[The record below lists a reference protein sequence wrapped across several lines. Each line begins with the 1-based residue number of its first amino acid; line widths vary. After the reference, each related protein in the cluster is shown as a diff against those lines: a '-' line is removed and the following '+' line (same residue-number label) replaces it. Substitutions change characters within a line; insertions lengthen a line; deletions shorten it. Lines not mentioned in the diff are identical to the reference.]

1 MLQEEED
8 HDVEDDDVEVE
19 NRSEDRGPHLRNQNA
34 LGHSPRAFLCEN
46 LQGKCSAP
54 DGKCRASG
62 GSRDHDP
69 HFVRACAIEMHMD
82 MSEEPTCAGIYKN
95 KIPRP
100 RCILRPR
107 PALST
112 SLRRRNAHGRVTRA
126 ILRGNLQGNCRALG
140 ARDTCFARA
149 CAVDTWT
156 CDKGHFMPQFTGKRP
171 QTKSKQNSTAQTS
184 REPVQSYGHGT
195 RMNKGHFA
203 EIQRENPAPQSEHLD
218 QAPASTLTVRIP
230 QCGYAAWGKRSN

>member
-1 MLQEEED
+1 MIILPTRTLRMIMVRMMWRMMMLQKMRRMTMLRMMTSRVKMWRMMMLQEEED

-19 NRSEDRGPHLRNQNA
+19 NGSEDRGPHLRSQNA

-126 ILRGNLQGNCRALG
+126 ILRGNLQGKSRALG
-140 ARDTCFARA
+140 ARHLF
-149 CAVDTWT
+149 CASL
-156 CDKGHFMPQFTGKRP
+156 R
-171 QTKSKQNSTAQTS
+171 S
-184 REPVQSYGHGT
+184 RH
-195 RMNKGHFA
+195 M
-203 EIQRENPAPQSEHLD
+203 D
-218 QAPASTLTVRIP
+218 M
-230 QCGYAAWGKRSN
+230 

>member
-19 NRSEDRGPHLRNQNA
+19 NGSEDRGPHLRSQNA

-82 MSEEPTCAGIYKN
+82 MSEEPTCAGIYQ
-95 KIPRP
+95 I
-100 RCILRPR
+100 
-107 PALST
+107 
-112 SLRRRNAHGRVTRA
+112 
-126 ILRGNLQGNCRALG
+126 
-140 ARDTCFARA
+140 
-149 CAVDTWT
+149 
-156 CDKGHFMPQFTGKRP
+156 
-171 QTKSKQNSTAQTS
+171 
-184 REPVQSYGHGT
+184 
-195 RMNKGHFA
+195 
-203 EIQRENPAPQSEHLD
+203 NPAPQMHPETATHTLCE
-218 QAPASTLTVRIP
+218 PA
-230 QCGYAAWGKRSN
+230 